1 MSGRGIL
8 AGVIVLGAAL
18 LPWTDSIATE
28 YVLDPA
34 RTGVRFEM
42 RSLGT
47 VQRGEFNQAAGSVTL
62 DSQSGS
68 GQLDIVLDARS
79 VEAGSPAVES
89 FLRGPALLDVGNHP
103 EILYRAK
110 NLTFVDG
117 GLARIEGELTL
128 LGITLPVPLAV
139 TRHDCTSQDSP
150 LQRCFMVAVASFKRS
165 AFGMTRYRMFADD
178 EVKLEIHAEGVR
190 LAAHR
195 LATTIL
201 RAP

>member
-1 MSGRGIL
+1 MSGRWFL
-8 AGVIVLGAAL
+8 ASAIVLGAAL
-18 LPWTDSIATE
+18 LPWKVSSATE
-28 YVLDPA
+28 YVIDPA

-47 VQRGEFNQAAGSVTL
+47 VQRGEFNQAAGTVAL
-62 DSQSGS
+62 DTQSGS
-68 GQLDIVLDARS
+68 GRLDIVINAQS
-79 VEAGSPAVES
+79 IEAGSGAVER

-110 NLTFVDG
+110 NMTFVDG

-165 AFGMTRYRMFADD
+165 AFGMTRYQMFADD
-178 EVKLEIHAEGVR
+178 EVKLEIRAEGVR
-190 LAAHR
+190 MTAHR
-195 LATTIL
+195 LATNIL

>member
-1 MSGRGIL
+1 MI
-8 AGVIVLGAAL
+8 
-18 LPWTDSIATE
+18 
-28 YVLDPA
+28 DPA

-47 VQRGEFNQAAGSVTL
+47 VQRGEFNQAAGTVAL
-62 DSQSGS
+62 DTQSGS
-68 GQLDIVLDARS
+68 GRLDIVIDAQS
-79 VEAGSPAVES
+79 IEAGSGAVER

-110 NLTFVDG
+110 NMTFVDG

-165 AFGMTRYRMFADD
+165 AFGMTRYQMFADD
-178 EVKLEIHAEGVR
+178 EVKLEIRAEGVR
-190 LAAHR
+190 MTAHR
-195 LATTIL
+195 LATNIL